1 MRAAFRTAG
10 FKRLYLGLTASMF
23 GDSLMLIVLSMWVK
37 KLTDSNGAAGLT
49 FLWMT
54 IPALLAPLFG
64 YVVDRVPRKAFLVWA
79 NLGTALA
86 MLPLF
91 LVRDAA
97 DVWIIYLVAF
107 CYGISFVVVPAA
119 LNGLMKDMLP
129 EDALVE
135 ANASLSV
142 TREAL
147 RLVGPLSGA
156 ALFAFAGGPWVAAVD
171 AVTFV
176 VAAAAI
182 ASLTVVE
189 TREEHEP
196 LHWRAEVAAGVTH
209 IRRTPVLLHST
220 LSLSICLLVLG
231 FAESAIYAVVDA
243 FDKPVE
249 FVGPVLTVQGVGALT
264 GGLLSSRIVRAIGEP
279 RAITAGLVLLSAGI
293 GGVAAATEVWALL
306 CATAVMGAGIPV
318 VIVAFNT
325 LVQKQ
330 TPGRLMGR
338 VSTATEVLVTT
349 PQALSIAVGAL
360 LVTLLDYRLIF
371 TLMSIGTALAA
382 VYLLT
387 MLRGRLVPAQFSSS
401 SPSPSPSPEA
411 ARDAVPGGL
420 PGVLPGAALSDASA
434 AAVDQV

>member
-1 MRAAFRTAG
+1 MRTAFRTAG
-10 FKRLYLGLTASMF
+10 FTRLYVGLTASML

-49 FLWMT
+49 FLWLT
-54 IPALLAPLFG
+54 IPALMAPLFG
-64 YVVDRVPRKAFLVWA
+64 YVVDRVPRKAFLIWA

-86 MLPLF
+86 MVPLF
-91 LVRDAA
+91 FVRDAA

-107 CYGISFVVVPAA
+107 CYGVSFVVVPAA
-119 LNGLMKDMLP
+119 LNGLLKDMLP

-156 ALFAFAGGPWVAAVD
+156 ALFAFAGGAWVAAVD
-171 AVTFV
+171 AATFL

-182 ASLTVVE
+182 AGIAVVE

-209 IRRTPVLLHST
+209 LRRTPLLLHST

-231 FAESAIYAVVDA
+231 FAESAIYAVIDA

-264 GGLLSSRIVRAIGEP
+264 GGLLSSRLVRAVGEP
-279 RAITAGLVLLSAGI
+279 RSIMVGLVLLSAGI
-293 GGVAAATEVWALL
+293 GGVAAAAEVWQLL
-306 CATAVMGAGIPV
+306 VATAVMGAGIPL
-318 VIVAFNT
+318 VIVAYNT

-349 PQALSIAVGAL
+349 PQAISIAVGAF

-387 MLRGRLVPAQFSSS
+387 MLRGRLVPVTAD
-401 SPSPSPSPEA
+401 A
-411 ARDAVPGGL
+411 AAEVPDALPGAVPGGATGII
-420 PGVLPGAALSDASA
+420 PGTVLDDVPDGA
-434 AAVDQV
+434 VGHT